1 MKKYIFTSLLIFTCL
16 FTGKAQGT
24 STDPTQNK
32 EKNHRVHNYHGK
44 GDRHHKR
51 NKLFH
56 GHQHQGK
63 DHARA
68 DTHSHHGK
76 GRQGDKGLKDNK

>member
-1 MKKYIFTSLLIFTCL
+1 MKKTIITLLIVTCV
-16 FTGKAQGT
+16 FAGNAQTPT
-24 STDPTQNK
+24 SDSTQHK
-32 EKNHRVHNYHGK
+32 EKNHRGHYSHAK